1 MSAPR
6 PSTNTINGGTP
17 AGDEVAEAVY
27 SFKLLEAL
35 RKGDQ
40 QALIPLLQPT
50 HASQNHLAKE
60 STSPLHLA
68 VRCADFNIIS
78 FLLNYK
84 TIDINATESQHG
96 NTALH
101 IAAAS
106 GRDDVVQLLLEQ
118 HDIDDSKRNNDNR
131 DALEVSK
138 TPEVAQLIQVSRAQ
152 LNVKYVDLL
161 SAYEQDTQA
170 AEQAIH
176 ALLDLPRYSVID
188 LNAHGANGS
197 TLLHEAVRR
206 KDTRMIETAVRKGAD
221 VYARDRR
228 GKRVGDVTKDEKVK
242 ALLRQL
248 HNADAAR
255 ASQAAHSGQ
264 PPSFKGYL
272 GKWTN
277 IAHGYKTRWFVL
289 EDGILSY
296 YHSQDD
302 EGKQSR
308 GAINMRYAK
317 IRADN
322 NDKHRLEIISE
333 TGKGVSKLYLRG
345 THPVERA
352 RWVQVLQQTKEYF
365 SLERQTSRADS
376 FYRQRAP
383 STSSL
388 HNGASATAP
397 LANPAGIVRPSST
410 APLANPAGIVR
421 PPSAAPSEKGS
432 RALLSIKSPTTQPP
446 SGAPSERSLQLANR
460 SPSILSRLSSD
471 GRLDDENENGATGGA
486 MPFESEFPL
495 TAEALKAQAEASQ
508 RLVETLLGA
517 GAVAA
522 PAVSSA
528 RNSSD
533 DASAAAAKSS
543 RSNRSSSA
551 SVSGNNADAVRSAL
565 DAAVRSNLQ
574 LVERYQAMV
583 AARETYMTK
592 RYERELQIKH
602 LWEENMAV
610 LAQQHAEMEAQL
622 KEAASENARRRKA
635 LREVRET
642 MGSSPGSMI
651 SPSLGPSAST
661 GSVLHNPEPRRQST
675 MLSNV
680 TTQSYETAQTDA
692 AGGSLAARR
701 LGNEGG
707 AQLQLDD
714 ALTPP
719 IQAQR
724 SQILSIADEKAL
736 VRDSIDDADDEFFD
750 AIETGNLPGLK
761 VEKSLEEPETGPDE
775 WPEKFDRSMVEEA
788 MRESMAP
795 YTHLRTS
802 MPIGKDDRPSV
813 SLWAILKNNIGKDL
827 TKISFPV
834 SFNEPTSMLQRM
846 AEDMEFSEC
855 LDAASLQED
864 STKRI
869 AFVAAFA
876 MSNYSSTIGRI
887 AKPFNP
893 LLGETFEYMRPDKKY
908 RYYSEQV
915 SHHPPISACFAQSPT
930 WEYMGCVDAKSKFLG
945 RTFEIRPTGV
955 AHVNLKVPKK
965 WVRSDK
971 ELKPAQMLQD
981 HVLEHYTWNKV
992 TTSVSGFIVGSPTI
1006 DHFGDMEVTNH
1017 ATGDRCVLTFKP
1029 RGWRGK
1035 DAFEIRGSVYD
1046 AQGKLCWDI
1055 AGRWNSQLVARK
1067 VGAGSGDLNPDQS
1080 VEAPDG
1086 QIAVAQPLAEY
1097 LLLWRN
1103 SDKPPTPFNL
1113 TPFAI
1118 TLNSC
1123 PDDLRPWLAPT
1134 DCRLRPDLSAFE
1146 SGKFDQANDLKQ
1158 KLENHQRET
1167 RRKREQGELPP
1178 HEPRWFKR
1186 TTDQD
1191 TKETLWQPV
1200 PAPPNSGPGGKET
1213 TSYWAERHHV
1223 GSKKKEGQQAD
1234 WNNVYHIFGD
1244 FEIVLVMTSVNT
1256 APVPLPSVGKQL
1268 IVFDFDWSLVDQD
1281 TDRWVHEVLCPEL
1294 RAELQRRKKGEQF
1307 TDLCADLLLKLHARG
1322 VTPDEL
1328 RDALRL
1334 LPFHPGVKRAIS
1346 TLKQT
1351 AQPNTTLFLLSN
1363 SNTVYINTILAHH
1376 NLEGLFDEIVTNP
1389 AHFTPEGALK
1399 LERRIAPSAVQHTCS
1414 VGCSA
1419 NMCKGDELEA
1429 FLERHGGRDAFDRI
1443 IYVGDGGNDYC
1454 PVKRLRTSDLAF
1466 VRKFRGLQTRIA
1478 REAGVKAGIK
1488 YWNGAWELEGY
1499 LNEARGV
1506 PALDY

>member
-1 MSAPR
+1 MTSTTATDHDLLRRNSCHSLVDRALRLSIDSRSLHNVALTIRSHTKQIFTITAANPKTHASSPTTIGTASPRSSATLSP
-6 PSTNTINGGTP
+6 PHPQI
-17 AGDEVAEAVY
+17 AVAEAVY

-40 QALIPLLQPT
+40 QALIPLLQQT
-50 HASQNHLAKE
+50 HKNENHLAKE

-68 VRCADFNIIS
+68 VRCADFDIIS

-84 TIDINATESQHG
+84 TIDLNATEAQHG

-101 IAAAS
+101 IASIS
-106 GRDDVVQLLLEQ
+106 GRDDVVQLMLEQ
-118 HDIDDSKRNNDNR
+118 QDIDDSKRNLDGK
-131 DALEVSK
+131 DALAVAKS
-138 TPEVAQLIQVSRAQ
+138 PEIAQHIQVSRAQ
-152 LNVKYVDLL
+152 LQVRFLQLL
-161 SAYEQDTQA
+161 TAYEQDLPRA
-170 AEQAIH
+170 DANIH
-176 ALLDLPRYSVID
+176 HLLDLPRYAVID
-188 LNAHGANGS
+188 LNAQSANGT
-197 TLLHEAVRR
+197 TLLHEAVKR

-228 GKRVGDVTKDEKVK
+228 GKRVNDVTKDEKVK

-255 ASQAAHSGQ
+255 ASQASYSGQ
-264 PPSFKGYL
+264 PPAFKGYL

-308 GAINMRYAK
+308 GAINMRFAK

-333 TGKGVSKLYLRG
+333 TGKGTSKLYLRG

-352 RWVQVLQQTKEYF
+352 RWVQVLQQTKEF
-365 SLERQTSRADS
+365 FNLERQTSRAES
-376 FYRQRAP
+376 SYRPRAP

-388 HNGASATAP
+388 QAQGGIAS
-397 LANPAGIVRPSST
+397 PAGIVRPSST
-410 APLANPAGIVR
+410 APSERGAGIVR
-421 PPSAAPSEKGS
+421 PSSTAPSERGAGIVPPSSTAPGEKGS
-432 RALLSIKSPTTQPP
+432 RALLSIKSPTS
-446 SGAPSERSLQLANR
+446 SGPASERSLSMANR
-460 SPSILSRLSSD
+460 SPSLLSRLSSE
-471 GRLDDENENGATGGA
+471 GRVEDENEAGATGGP
-486 MPFESEFPL
+486 MPYQTEFSL

-508 RLVETLLGA
+508 RLIETLVNANALSTT
-517 GAVAA
+517 A
-522 PAVSSA
+522 PPTSTSA
-528 RNSSD
+528 RNSSEEG
-533 DASAAAAKSS
+533 SAGKRHRSS
-543 RSNRSSSA
+543 RLSSGSMISNS
-551 SVSGNNADAVRSAL
+551 DTVRSAL
-565 DAAVRSNLQ
+565 ESAVCSNLQ
-574 LVERYQAMV
+574 LVEKYQTMV
-583 AARETYMTK
+583 TAREAYMTK

-610 LAQQHAEMEAQL
+610 LAHQHAEMEAQL
-622 KEAASENARRRKA
+622 KEAAEENARRRKA

-642 MGSSPGSMI
+642 MGHSPASVM
-651 SPSLGPSAST
+651 SPQPGGASLAPS
-661 GSVLHNPEPRRQST
+661 GSVRSTLIAPEPRRQST
-675 MLSNV
+675 VLSNATV
-680 TTQSYETAQTDA
+680 GSYETVQSDA
-692 AGGSLAARR
+692 PGSLAARR
-701 LGNEGG
+701 LGEENG

-714 ALTPP
+714 NLTPP
-719 IQAQR
+719 IIAQR
-724 SQILSIADEKAL
+724 SAILGIADDRAM

-750 AIETGNLPGLK
+750 AIEAGNLPGLK
-761 VEKSLEEPETGPDE
+761 VEQPLTQPASNPDK
-775 WPEKFDRSMVEEA
+775 WPEKFDKSLVEDDLVKEA
-788 MRESMAP
+788 MEP
-795 YTHLRTS
+795 YRHLRS
-802 MPIGKDDRPSV
+802 KLPIGKDDRPSV

-855 LDAASLQED
+855 LDAASMQED

-908 RYYSEQV
+908 RYVSEQV

-955 AHVNLKVPKK
+955 AHVNLKVPRS
-965 WVRSDK
+965 WVKADK
-971 ELKPAQMLQD
+971 ELKIAPMLSDD
-981 HVLEHYTWNKV
+981 HVLEHYSWNKV

-1006 DHFGDMEVTNH
+1006 DHFGDMEVTNQ

-1035 DAFEIRGSVYD
+1035 DAYEIRGSVYD
-1046 AQGKLCWDI
+1046 AQGNMRWDI

-1067 VGAGSGDLNPDQS
+1067 CGAGSGDLNPDQS
-1080 VEAPDG
+1080 VDAPDG

-1103 SDKPPTPFNL
+1103 SDKPTTPFNL

-1158 KLENHQRET
+1158 KLEDFQRET
-1167 RRKREQGELPP
+1167 RRKRETGELPP

-1186 TTDQD
+1186 TMDHD
-1191 TKETLWQPV
+1191 TRETLWQPV
-1200 PAPPNSGPGGKET
+1200 PAEKGSDAGGKET
-1213 TSYWAERHHV
+1213 TQYWAERYEV
-1223 GSKKKEGQQAD
+1223 GSKKVKGQQID
-1234 WNNVYHIFGD
+1234 WRDVYHIFGD
-1244 FEIVLVMTSVNT
+1244 FE
-1256 APVPLPSVGKQL
+1256 
-1268 IVFDFDWSLVDQD
+1268 
-1281 TDRWVHEVLCPEL
+1281 
-1294 RAELQRRKKGEQF
+1294 
-1307 TDLCADLLLKLHARG
+1307 
-1322 VTPDEL
+1322 
-1328 RDALRL
+1328 
-1334 LPFHPGVKRAIS
+1334 
-1346 TLKQT
+1346 
-1351 AQPNTTLFLLSN
+1351 
-1363 SNTVYINTILAHH
+1363 
-1376 NLEGLFDEIVTNP
+1376 
-1389 AHFTPEGALK
+1389 
-1399 LERRIAPSAVQHTCS
+1399 
-1414 VGCSA
+1414 
-1419 NMCKGDELEA
+1419 
-1429 FLERHGGRDAFDRI
+1429 
-1443 IYVGDGGNDYC
+1443 
-1454 PVKRLRTSDLAF
+1454 
-1466 VRKFRGLQTRIA
+1466 VR
-1478 REAGVKAGIK
+1478 
-1488 YWNGAWELEGY
+1488 
-1499 LNEARGV
+1499 
-1506 PALDY
+1506 

>member
-1 MSAPR
+1 MAHAS
-6 PSTNTINGGTP
+6 NGSV
-17 AGDEVAEAVY
+17 ASGDDVAEAVY

-40 QALIPLLQPT
+40 QALIPLLQPS
-50 HASQNHLAKE
+50 AKNSNLLAKE

-68 VRCADFNIIS
+68 VKCADFNIIS

-84 TIDINATESQHG
+84 TIDLNAVEAQQG

-101 IAAAS
+101 IASAS
-106 GRDDVVQLLLEQ
+106 GRDDVVQLLLDQ
-118 HDIDDSKRNNDNR
+118 NDIDDSKLNKDGR
-131 DALEVSK
+131 DALAVAK
-138 TPEVAQLIQVSRAQ
+138 TPEIAQQIQVSRAQ
-152 LNVKYVDLL
+152 LNVKYLDLL
-161 SAYEQDTQA
+161 TAYEQDA
-170 AEQAIH
+170 AGADVKIH
-176 ALLDLPRYSVID
+176 QLLDLPRHAVID
-188 LNAHGANGS
+188 LNASSSNGS
-197 TLLHEAVRR
+197 TLLHEAVKR

-228 GKRVGDVTKDEKVK
+228 GKRVNDVTKDEKVK

-248 HNADAAR
+248 HNADAAK
-255 ASQAAHSGQ
+255 ASQASQSGQ

-322 NDKHRLEIISE
+322 NDKHRLEILSE
-333 TGKGVSKLYLRG
+333 TGKGTSKLYLRG
-345 THPVERA
+345 THSVERA
-352 RWVQVLQQTKEYF
+352 RWVQVLQQTKEF
-365 SLERQTSRADS
+365 FNLERQSSRATATES
-376 FYRQRAP
+376 IYRQRAP
-383 STSSL
+383 SSSSL
-388 HNGASATAP
+388 SAAQGIQGATV

-410 APLANPAGIVR
+410 AP
-421 PPSAAPSEKGS
+421 SEKGS
-432 RALLSIKSPTTQPP
+432 RSGLLSLKSPSTQPP
-446 SGAPSERSLQLANR
+446 SGAASERSLPLLNR
-460 SPSILSRLSSD
+460 SPSLLSRLSSD
-471 GRLDDENENGATGGA
+471 ERADDDAGASAAAGRI
-486 MPFESEFPL
+486 PYESEFSL
-495 TAEALKAQAEASQ
+495 TAETLKAQAEASQ
-508 RLVETLLGA
+508 RLVETLLASNALASGSVD
-517 GAVAA
+517 GSESKHSR
-522 PAVSSA
+522 VSSG
-528 RNSSD
+528 SL
-533 DASAAAAKSS
+533 AS
-543 RSNRSSSA
+543 N
-551 SVSGNNADAVRSAL
+551 GDTLRSAL
-565 DAAVRSNLQ
+565 EAAVRSNHQ
-574 LVERYQAMV
+574 LVERYQTMV
-583 AARETYMTK
+583 SAREIYMTK

-610 LAQQHAEMEAQL
+610 LAQQHAEMESQL
-622 KEAASENARRRKA
+622 KEAAAENARRRKA

-642 MGSSPGSMI
+642 MGSSPGSI
-651 SPSLGPSAST
+651 LSPGGAGVGIGAGLAAS
-661 GSVLHNPEPRRQST
+661 GSMASSLHNARRHST
-675 MLSNV
+675 L
-680 TTQSYETAQTDA
+680 QSYETADSDNA
-692 AGGSLAARR
+692 GSLAARR
-701 LGNEGG
+701 LGEQGS

-714 ALTPP
+714 QLTPP
-719 IQAQR
+719 IQGQR
-724 SQILSIADEKAL
+724 SAIMGIAEDTSMA
-736 VRDSIDDADDEFFD
+736 RDSMDDAEDDFFD
-750 AIETGNLPGLK
+750 AIETGDLPGLK
-761 VEKSLEEPETGPDE
+761 VEQALSQPETDTNK
-775 WPEKFDRSMVEEA
+775 WPEKFDKNMIDDLV
-788 MRESMAP
+788 MESFEP
-795 YTHLRTS
+795 YKHLRTH

-855 LDAASLQED
+855 LDAASMQED

-869 AFVAAFA
+869 AYVAAFA

-930 WEYMGCVDAKSKFLG
+930 WDYMGCVDAKSKFLG

-955 AHVNLKVPKK
+955 AHVNLKVPRK
-965 WVRSDK
+965 WVNTDK
-971 ELKPAQMLQD
+971 ELKSAPLLTDD
-981 HVLEHYTWNKV
+981 HVMEHYSWNKV

-1046 AQGKLCWDI
+1046 AQGTLRWDI

-1067 VGAGSGDLNPDQS
+1067 CGAGSGDLNPDQT
-1080 VEAPDG
+1080 VDAPDG
-1086 QIAVAQPLAEY
+1086 QIATAQPLAEY

-1103 SDKPPTPFNL
+1103 SDKPASPFNL

-1158 KLENHQRET
+1158 KLENYQRET
-1167 RRKREQGELPP
+1167 RKKRETGELPP

-1186 TTDQD
+1186 TTDPD
-1191 TKETLWQPV
+1191 TREQLWQPA
-1200 PAPPNSGPGGKET
+1200 PATPGTGAGGKET
-1213 TSYWAERHHV
+1213 TSYWAERYDV
-1223 GSKKKEGQQAD
+1223 GSKKTKGQQAD

-1244 FEIVLVMTSVNT
+1244 FE
-1256 APVPLPSVGKQL
+1256 
-1268 IVFDFDWSLVDQD
+1268 
-1281 TDRWVHEVLCPEL
+1281 
-1294 RAELQRRKKGEQF
+1294 
-1307 TDLCADLLLKLHARG
+1307 
-1322 VTPDEL
+1322 
-1328 RDALRL
+1328 
-1334 LPFHPGVKRAIS
+1334 
-1346 TLKQT
+1346 
-1351 AQPNTTLFLLSN
+1351 
-1363 SNTVYINTILAHH
+1363 
-1376 NLEGLFDEIVTNP
+1376 
-1389 AHFTPEGALK
+1389 
-1399 LERRIAPSAVQHTCS
+1399 
-1414 VGCSA
+1414 
-1419 NMCKGDELEA
+1419 
-1429 FLERHGGRDAFDRI
+1429 
-1443 IYVGDGGNDYC
+1443 
-1454 PVKRLRTSDLAF
+1454 
-1466 VRKFRGLQTRIA
+1466 VR
-1478 REAGVKAGIK
+1478 
-1488 YWNGAWELEGY
+1488 
-1499 LNEARGV
+1499 
-1506 PALDY
+1506 

>member
-1 MSAPR
+1 MPFAIDPETCSPSRIKRRNSYQSLVAHARRLSIGSRSLHNVAAHFLRGSDAPPSPPPPVPPLPKTIENDATQRRLNEFKFNAVSNPSLPVTASRTSSDRR
-6 PSTNTINGGTP
+6 PP
-17 AGDEVAEAVY
+17 VAEAVY

-50 HASQNHLAKE
+50 RKNEVHLAKE

-84 TIDINATESQHG
+84 TINLNAVEAQHA

-101 IAAAS
+101 IASAS

-118 HDIDDSKRNNDNR
+118 EDIDDSKRNHDGK
-131 DALEVSK
+131 DALMMAK
-138 TPEVAQLIQVSRAQ
+138 TPEIAQQIQVSRAQ
-152 LNVKYVDLL
+152 LNVRYLELL
-161 SAYEQDTQA
+161 AAYETETPGADA
-170 AEQAIH
+170 KLH
-176 ALLDLPRYSVID
+176 HLLELPRHAVID
-188 LNAHGANGS
+188 LNAQSSNGS
-197 TLLHEAVRR
+197 TLLHEAVKRE
-206 KDTRMIETAVRKGAD
+206 DTRMIETAVRKGAD

-228 GKRVGDVTKDEKVK
+228 GKRVNDVTKDEKIK

-248 HNADAAR
+248 HNADAAKATQ
-255 ASQAAHSGQ
+255 ASQSGQ

-277 IAHGYKTRWFVL
+277 LAQGYKTRWFVL

-308 GAINMRYAK
+308 GAINMRFAK

-333 TGKGVSKLYLRG
+333 TGKGTSKLYLRG

-352 RWVQVLQQTKEYF
+352 RWVQVLQQTKEHF
-365 SLERQTSRADS
+365 NLERQSSRAES

-383 STSSL
+383 STSSVSNSFGMQGL
-388 HNGASATAP
+388 QSATS

-410 APLANPAGIVR
+410 AP
-421 PPSAAPSEKGS
+421 SEKGS
-432 RALLSIKSPTTQPP
+432 RGGLLSIMSPSTQPP
-446 SGAPSERSLQLANR
+446 SGAASERSLTLANR
-460 SPSILSRLSSD
+460 SPSLLSRLSSD
-471 GRLDDENENGATGGA
+471 GRGDDENEGGATGGS
-486 MPFESEFPL
+486 MPFETEFPL
-495 TAEALKAQAEASQ
+495 TAEALRAQAEASQ
-508 RLVETLLGA
+508 RLVETLIASNAPLLA
-517 GAVAA
+517 GAAIS
-522 PAVSSA
+522 PN
-528 RNSSD
+528 RNSSED
-533 DASAAAAKSS
+533 GSTGKHSRSS
-543 RSNRSSSA
+543 RVSTGSFNSN
-551 SVSGNNADAVRSAL
+551 GDTIRSAL
-565 DAAVRSNLQ
+565 ESVVRSNLQ
-574 LVERYQAMV
+574 LVERYQTMV
-583 AARETYMTK
+583 AAREAYMTK

-610 LAQQHAEMEAQL
+610 LAQQHAEMESQL
-622 KEAASENARRRKA
+622 KEAAAENARRRKA

-642 MGSSPGSMI
+642 MGSSPGSVL
-651 SPSLGPSAST
+651 SPPLSGAGGAPLKA
-661 GSVLHNPEPRRQST
+661 HEPCRQST
-675 MLSNV
+675 VLSN
-680 TTQSYETAQTDA
+680 TTSRSYETANGDVS
-692 AGGSLAARR
+692 GSLAARR
-701 LGNEGG
+701 LGEEGR
-707 AQLQLDD
+707 ARLQLDD
-714 ALTPP
+714 RLTPP

-724 SQILSIADEKAL
+724 VAILGIADDRHMI
-736 VRDSIDDADDEFFD
+736 RDSIDDADDEFFD

-761 VEKSLEEPETGPDE
+761 VDRSLAEPEQDSNT
-775 WPEKFDRSMVEEA
+775 WPERFDPTLAKDDLFQKALE
-788 MRESMAP
+788 P
-795 YTHLRTS
+795 YKHLRTQ

-813 SLWAILKNNIGKDL
+813 SLWAILKSNIGKDL

-855 LDAASLQED
+855 LDAAALQED

-869 AFVAAFA
+869 AYVAAFA
-876 MSNYSSTIGRI
+876 MSNYSSTIGRV

-955 AHVNLKVPKK
+955 AHVNLKVPRE
-965 WVRSDK
+965 WVNTDR
-971 ELKPAQMLQD
+971 ELQSAPMFPDD

-1035 DAFEIRGSVYD
+1035 DAFEIRGSVSD
-1046 AQGKLCWDI
+1046 AQGNMKWDI

-1067 VGAGSGDLNPDQS
+1067 CGAGSGDLNPDQS
-1080 VEAPDG
+1080 VDVPNG
-1086 QIAVAQPLAEY
+1086 QIATAQPLAEY

-1103 SDKPPTPFNL
+1103 SEKPPTPFNL

-1158 KLENHQRET
+1158 KLENFQRET
-1167 RRKREQGELPP
+1167 RRKRETGELPP
-1178 HEPRWFKR
+1178 HEPKWFKR

-1191 TKETLWQPV
+1191 TKETLWQP
-1200 PAPPNSGPGGKET
+1200 APSIQGAGPGGKELT
-1213 TSYWAERHHV
+1213 NYWAERYEV
-1223 GSKKKEGQQAD
+1223 GSKKMKGQAAD
-1234 WNNVYHIFGD
+1234 WNGVYHIFGD
-1244 FEIVLVMTSVNT
+1244 FE
-1256 APVPLPSVGKQL
+1256 
-1268 IVFDFDWSLVDQD
+1268 
-1281 TDRWVHEVLCPEL
+1281 
-1294 RAELQRRKKGEQF
+1294 
-1307 TDLCADLLLKLHARG
+1307 
-1322 VTPDEL
+1322 
-1328 RDALRL
+1328 
-1334 LPFHPGVKRAIS
+1334 
-1346 TLKQT
+1346 
-1351 AQPNTTLFLLSN
+1351 
-1363 SNTVYINTILAHH
+1363 
-1376 NLEGLFDEIVTNP
+1376 
-1389 AHFTPEGALK
+1389 
-1399 LERRIAPSAVQHTCS
+1399 
-1414 VGCSA
+1414 
-1419 NMCKGDELEA
+1419 
-1429 FLERHGGRDAFDRI
+1429 
-1443 IYVGDGGNDYC
+1443 
-1454 PVKRLRTSDLAF
+1454 
-1466 VRKFRGLQTRIA
+1466 VR
-1478 REAGVKAGIK
+1478 
-1488 YWNGAWELEGY
+1488 
-1499 LNEARGV
+1499 
-1506 PALDY
+1506 

>member
-1 MSAPR
+1 MAHAS
-6 PSTNTINGGTP
+6 NGSVTSGE
-17 AGDEVAEAVY
+17 EVAEAVY

-40 QALIPLLQPT
+40 QALIPLLRPT
-50 HASQNHLAKE
+50 NTKSENALAKE

-68 VRCADFNIIS
+68 VRCADFNIIA
-78 FLLNYK
+78 FLLNCK
-84 TIDINATESQHG
+84 HIDLNAVEAQHG
-96 NTALH
+96 NTPLH
-101 IAAAS
+101 IASAS

-118 HDIDDSKRNNDNR
+118 QDVDDSKLNR
-131 DALEVSK
+131 DGKDALVVAR
-138 TPEVAQLIQVSRAQ
+138 TPGIAQQIQVSRAQ
-152 LNVKYVDLL
+152 LNVKYLELL
-161 SAYEQDTQA
+161 TAYEHDTPGA
-170 AEQAIH
+170 DAKIH
-176 ALLDLPRYSVID
+176 QLLDLPRHSIID
-188 LNAHGANGS
+188 LNAHGSNGS
-197 TLLHEAVRR
+197 TLLHEAVKR
-206 KDTRMIETAVRKGAD
+206 KDMRMIETAVRKGAD

-228 GKRVGDVTKDEKVK
+228 GKRVNDVTKDEKVK

-248 HNADAAR
+248 HNADAAK
-255 ASQAAHSGQ
+255 ASQASQSGQ

-322 NDKHRLEIISE
+322 NDRHRLEIISE
-333 TGKGVSKLYLRG
+333 TGKGTSKLYLRG

-352 RWVQVLQQTKEYF
+352 RWVQVLQQTKEF
-365 SLERQTSRADS
+365 FDLERTSSRAES
-376 FYRQRAP
+376 FYRQRAT

-388 HNGASATAP
+388 SGAQSIQAATP

-410 APLANPAGIVR
+410 AP
-421 PPSAAPSEKGS
+421 SEKGS
-432 RALLSIKSPTTQPP
+432 RNALLSIKSPSTQPP
-446 SGAPSERSLQLANR
+446 SGAASERSLPLLNR
-460 SPSILSRLSSD
+460 SPSLLSRLSSD
-471 GRLDDENENGATGGA
+471 GRVEDETEGGATGGG
-486 MPFESEFPL
+486 MPYESEFPL

-508 RLVETLLGA
+508 RLVETL
-517 GAVAA
+517 AVTNPPTTASDDSSSGKRSRTSSSS
-522 PAVSSA
+522 AVSSG
-528 RNSSD
+528 D
-533 DASAAAAKSS
+533 T
-543 RSNRSSSA
+543 
-551 SVSGNNADAVRSAL
+551 VWSAL
-565 DAAVRSNLQ
+565 EAAVKSNLQ

-583 AARETYMTK
+583 AAREAYMAK

-610 LAQQHAEMEAQL
+610 LAQQHAEMETQL
-622 KEAASENARRRKA
+622 KEAAAENVRRRKA

-642 MGSSPGSMI
+642 MGSSPGSVL
-651 SPSLGPSAST
+651 SPGGVGVGAGVGAGLAASGSMSSSLHA
-661 GSVLHNPEPRRQST
+661 HDPRRQST
-675 MLSNV
+675 TLSNQ
-680 TTQSYETAQTDA
+680 TLQGYETADS
-692 AGGSLAARR
+692 AGSGSLAARR
-701 LGNEGG
+701 LGQEGG

-714 ALTPP
+714 NLTPP

-724 SQILSIADEKAL
+724 SSIPGITEDKGM
-736 VRDSIDDADDEFFD
+736 VRDSFDDAEDEFFD
-750 AIETGNLPGLK
+750 AIETGNLPGLV
-761 VEKSLEEPETGPDE
+761 VEKSLSQPQSSPNK
-775 WPEKFDRSMVEEA
+775 WPEKFDKTMIDELVRTSF
-788 MRESMAP
+788 AP
-795 YTHLRTS
+795 YEHLRTR

-855 LDAASLQED
+855 LDAAALQED

-869 AFVAAFA
+869 AYVAAFA

-955 AHVNLKVPKK
+955 AHVNLKVPRK
-965 WVRSDK
+965 WVKTDK
-971 ELKPAQMLQD
+971 ELKPAPMLDND
-981 HVLEHYTWNKV
+981 HVIEHYSWNKV

-1046 AQGKLCWDI
+1046 AQGTLQWDI

-1067 VGAGSGDLNPDQS
+1067 CGAGSGDLNPDQS
-1080 VEAPDG
+1080 VDAPDG
-1086 QIAVAQPLAEY
+1086 QIATAQPLAEY

-1103 SDKPPTPFNL
+1103 SEKPPSPFNL

-1158 KLENHQRET
+1158 KLENFQRET
-1167 RRKREQGELPP
+1167 RRKRETGELPP

-1186 TTDQD
+1186 TTDPD
-1191 TKETLWQPV
+1191 TKEQLWQPA
-1200 PAPPNSGPGGKET
+1200 PAPAGAGAGGKET
-1213 TSYWAERHHV
+1213 TSYWAERYEV
-1223 GSKKKEGQQAD
+1223 GSKKTKGEKAEWKD
-1234 WNNVYHIFGD
+1234 VYHIFGD
-1244 FEIVLVMTSVNT
+1244 FE
-1256 APVPLPSVGKQL
+1256 
-1268 IVFDFDWSLVDQD
+1268 
-1281 TDRWVHEVLCPEL
+1281 
-1294 RAELQRRKKGEQF
+1294 
-1307 TDLCADLLLKLHARG
+1307 
-1322 VTPDEL
+1322 
-1328 RDALRL
+1328 
-1334 LPFHPGVKRAIS
+1334 
-1346 TLKQT
+1346 
-1351 AQPNTTLFLLSN
+1351 
-1363 SNTVYINTILAHH
+1363 
-1376 NLEGLFDEIVTNP
+1376 
-1389 AHFTPEGALK
+1389 
-1399 LERRIAPSAVQHTCS
+1399 
-1414 VGCSA
+1414 
-1419 NMCKGDELEA
+1419 
-1429 FLERHGGRDAFDRI
+1429 
-1443 IYVGDGGNDYC
+1443 
-1454 PVKRLRTSDLAF
+1454 
-1466 VRKFRGLQTRIA
+1466 VR
-1478 REAGVKAGIK
+1478 
-1488 YWNGAWELEGY
+1488 
-1499 LNEARGV
+1499 
-1506 PALDY
+1506 

>member
-1 MSAPR
+1 MSS
-6 PSTNTINGGTP
+6 PSNRTP
-17 AGDEVAEAVY
+17 SVAEAVY

-40 QALIPLLQPT
+40 QALIPLLQQT
-50 HASQNHLAKE
+50 HKNDTHLAKE

-78 FLLNYK
+78 FLLHYK
-84 TIDINATESQHG
+84 TIDLNAAEAQHG

-101 IAAAS
+101 IAASS

-118 HDIDDSKRNNDNR
+118 EDIDDSKRNHDGK
-131 DALEVSK
+131 DALGVAK
-138 TPEVAQLIQVSRAQ
+138 THEIAQQIQVSRAQ
-152 LNVKYVDLL
+152 LNVKYLELL
-161 SAYEQDTQA
+161 SAYEQDMPGVDA
-170 AEQAIH
+170 KIH
-176 ALLDLPRYSVID
+176 HLLDLPRHSIID
-188 LNAHGANGS
+188 LNAHGNNGS
-197 TLLHEAVRR
+197 TLLHEAVKR

-228 GKRVGDVTKDEKVK
+228 GKRVNDVTKDEKVK

-248 HNADAAR
+248 HNADAAK
-255 ASQAAHSGQ
+255 ASQANQSGQ
-264 PPSFKGYL
+264 PPAFKGYL

-333 TGKGVSKLYLRG
+333 TGKGTSKLYLRG

-352 RWVQVLQQTKEYF
+352 RWVQVLQQTKEF
-365 SLERQTSRADS
+365 FNLERQTSRAES

-388 HNGASATAP
+388 SGAHSIQGIQPSAG

-410 APLANPAGIVR
+410 AP
-421 PPSAAPSEKGS
+421 SEKGS
-432 RALLSIKSPTTQPP
+432 RAGLLSIKSPSTQPP
-446 SGAPSERSLQLANR
+446 SGAASERSLPLVNR
-460 SPSILSRLSSD
+460 SPSLLSRLSSD
-471 GRLDDENENGATGGA
+471 GRADDENEGSATGGR
-486 MPFESEFPL
+486 MPYETEFPL

-508 RLVETLLGA
+508 RLVETLVSSHALP
-517 GAVAA
+517 A
-522 PAVSSA
+522 PAISSG
-528 RNSSD
+528 RNSSED
-533 DASAAAAKSS
+533 GSTGKHSRSS
-543 RSNRSSSA
+543 RVSTGSLASN
-551 SVSGNNADAVRSAL
+551 GDTVRSAL
-565 DAAVRSNLQ
+565 EAAVRSNLQ
-574 LVERYQAMV
+574 LVERYQTMV
-583 AARETYMTK
+583 AAREAYMTK

-610 LAQQHAEMEAQL
+610 LAQQHAEMESQL
-622 KEAASENARRRKA
+622 KEAAAENARRRKA

-642 MGSSPGSMI
+642 MGSSPGSVL
-651 SPSLGPSAST
+651 SPAVAGAGLAASGSMASSLHA
-661 GSVLHNPEPRRQST
+661 NDPRRQST
-675 MLSNV
+675 VLSN
-680 TTQSYETAQTDA
+680 TTQQSFETANGDA
-692 AGGSLAARR
+692 PSSLAARR
-701 LGNEGG
+701 LGEEGG

-714 ALTPP
+714 QLTPP

-724 SQILSIADEKAL
+724 CAILGIADDKEMM
-736 VRDSIDDADDEFFD
+736 RDSVDDADDEFFD

-761 VEKSLEEPETGPDE
+761 VEKSLSEPASDPNK
-775 WPEKFDRSMVEEA
+775 WPEKFDTAMVDDLVKEA
-788 MRESMAP
+788 MEP
-795 YTHLRTS
+795 YTHLRTQ

-855 LDAASLQED
+855 LDAAAMQED

-869 AFVAAFA
+869 AYVAAFA

-908 RYYSEQV
+908 RYVSEQV

-955 AHVNLKVPKK
+955 AHVNLKVPRK
-965 WVRSDK
+965 WVQTDK
-971 ELKPAQMLQD
+971 ELKSAPMLSDD
-981 HVLEHYTWNKV
+981 HVLEHYSWNKV

-1046 AQGKLCWDI
+1046 AQGNMRWDI

-1067 VGAGSGDLNPDQS
+1067 CGAGSGDLNPDQS
-1080 VEAPDG
+1080 VDAPDG
-1086 QIAVAQPLAEY
+1086 QIATAQPLAEY

-1103 SDKPPTPFNL
+1103 SEKPPSPFNL

-1167 RRKREQGELPP
+1167 RRKRETGELPP

-1186 TTDQD
+1186 TTDSD

-1200 PAPPNSGPGGKET
+1200 PAPAGAGAAGRET
-1213 TSYWAERHHV
+1213 TSYWAERYEV
-1223 GSKKKEGQQAD
+1223 GSKKTKGQAAD
-1234 WNNVYHIFGD
+1234 WKDVYHIFGD
-1244 FEIVLVMTSVNT
+1244 FE
-1256 APVPLPSVGKQL
+1256 
-1268 IVFDFDWSLVDQD
+1268 
-1281 TDRWVHEVLCPEL
+1281 
-1294 RAELQRRKKGEQF
+1294 
-1307 TDLCADLLLKLHARG
+1307 
-1322 VTPDEL
+1322 
-1328 RDALRL
+1328 
-1334 LPFHPGVKRAIS
+1334 
-1346 TLKQT
+1346 
-1351 AQPNTTLFLLSN
+1351 
-1363 SNTVYINTILAHH
+1363 
-1376 NLEGLFDEIVTNP
+1376 
-1389 AHFTPEGALK
+1389 
-1399 LERRIAPSAVQHTCS
+1399 
-1414 VGCSA
+1414 
-1419 NMCKGDELEA
+1419 
-1429 FLERHGGRDAFDRI
+1429 
-1443 IYVGDGGNDYC
+1443 
-1454 PVKRLRTSDLAF
+1454 
-1466 VRKFRGLQTRIA
+1466 VR
-1478 REAGVKAGIK
+1478 
-1488 YWNGAWELEGY
+1488 
-1499 LNEARGV
+1499 
-1506 PALDY
+1506 

>member
-1 MSAPR
+1 MTSTTTNQTDFTPSRLLRRNSSHSLIQRARRLSIGSRSLHNAAVAFRPHVHESSPLSPPVPPVPPIPKHIRSESDVPQRPPPTPTGTATTKYNTISAAAAAAAPPR
-6 PSTNTINGGTP
+6 PSSVRPEI
-17 AGDEVAEAVY
+17 AVAEAVY

-40 QALIPLLQPT
+40 QALIPLLQQT
-50 HASQNHLAKE
+50 HKNENHFAKE
-60 STSPLHLA
+60 STSALHLA

-84 TIDINATESQHG
+84 TIDLNAVEAQHG

-101 IAAAS
+101 IAS
-106 GRDDVVQLLLEQ
+106 ISDRDDVVQLLLEQ
-118 HDIDDSKRNNDNR
+118 QDIDDSKRNLDGK
-131 DALEVSK
+131 DALEVAKS
-138 TPEVAQLIQVSRAQ
+138 PEIAQHIQVSRAQ
-152 LNVKYVDLL
+152 LQVKYLELL
-161 SAYEQDTQA
+161 TAYEQDLPGSDA
-170 AEQAIH
+170 KIH
-176 ALLDLPRYSVID
+176 HLLDLPRFAVID
-188 LNAHGANGS
+188 LNAQSANGS
-197 TLLHEAVRR
+197 TLLHEAVKR

-228 GKRVGDVTKDEKVK
+228 GKRVNDVTKDEKVK

-255 ASQAAHSGQ
+255 ASQASNSGQ

-308 GAINMRYAK
+308 GAINMCYAK

-322 NDKHRLEIISE
+322 NDKHRLEVISE
-333 TGKGVSKLYLRG
+333 TGKGTSKLYLRG

-352 RWVQVLQQTKEYF
+352 RWVQVLQQTKEF
-365 SLERQTSRADS
+365 FNLERQTSRTES

-388 HNGASATAP
+388 SAQP
-397 LANPAGIVRPSST
+397 GVGGLANPAGIVRPSST
-410 APLANPAGIVR
+410 APSERGAGIVR
-421 PPSAAPSEKGS
+421 PSSTAPSEKGS
-432 RALLSIKSPTTQPP
+432 RALLSIRSPTQPP
-446 SGAPSERSLQLANR
+446 SGAASERSLSMVNR
-460 SPSILSRLSSD
+460 SPSLLSRLSSE
-471 GRLDDENENGATGGA
+471 GRVEDENEGGATGGR
-486 MPFESEFPL
+486 MPYETEFPL

-508 RLVETLLGA
+508 RLIETL
-517 GAVAA
+517 VAA
-522 PAVSSA
+522 NAIPAPAASTSA
-528 RNSSD
+528 RNSSEEGS
-533 DASAAAAKSS
+533 ASKHGRSS
-543 RSNRSSSA
+543 RISSGSFASNSET
-551 SVSGNNADAVRSAL
+551 VRSAL
-565 DAAVRSNLQ
+565 ESAVRSNLQ
-574 LVERYQAMV
+574 LVERYQTMV
-583 AARETYMTK
+583 TAREAYMTK

-622 KEAASENARRRKA
+622 KEAAAENARRRKA

-642 MGSSPGSMI
+642 MGSSPGSAM
-651 SPSLGPSAST
+651 SPQLAGAGLITS
-661 GSVLHNPEPRRQST
+661 GSVGSTLHAPEPRRQST
-675 MLSNV
+675 VLSNATV
-680 TTQSYETAQTDA
+680 QSYETAQSDA
-692 AGGSLAARR
+692 PGSLAARR
-701 LGNEGG
+701 LGEENG

-714 ALTPP
+714 NLSPP
-719 IQAQR
+719 INAQR
-724 SQILSIADEKAL
+724 SAILGIADERAM

-761 VEKSLEEPETGPDE
+761 IERSLTQPASDLDE
-775 WPEKFDRSMVEEA
+775 WPEKFDKSMVEDDLTKEA
-788 MRESMAP
+788 IAP
-795 YTHLRTS
+795 YTHLRS
-802 MPIGKDDRPSV
+802 KLPIGKDDRPSV

-855 LDAASLQED
+855 LDAASMQED

-869 AFVAAFA
+869 AYVAAFA

-893 LLGETFEYMRPDKKY
+893 LLGETFEYIRPDKKY
-908 RYYSEQV
+908 RYVSEQV

-955 AHVNLKVPKK
+955 AHVNLKVPRS
-965 WVRSDK
+965 WVKTDK
-971 ELKPAQMLQD
+971 ELKTAPMLPED
-981 HVLEHYTWNKV
+981 HVLEHYSWNKV

-1035 DAFEIRGSVYD
+1035 DAYEIRGSVYD
-1046 AQGKLCWDI
+1046 AQGNMRWDI

-1067 VGAGSGDLNPDQS
+1067 CGAGSGDLNPDQS
-1080 VEAPDG
+1080 VDAPDG

-1103 SDKPPTPFNL
+1103 SEKPTTPFNL

-1158 KLENHQRET
+1158 KLENFQRET
-1167 RRKREQGELPP
+1167 RRKRETGELPP

-1186 TTDQD
+1186 TTDAD

-1200 PAPPNSGPGGKET
+1200 PAEKGSGAGGKEMT
-1213 TSYWAERHHV
+1213 QYWAERYEV
-1223 GSKKKEGQQAD
+1223 GSKKVKGQQID
-1234 WNNVYHIFGD
+1234 WRDVYHIFGD
-1244 FEIVLVMTSVNT
+1244 FE
-1256 APVPLPSVGKQL
+1256 
-1268 IVFDFDWSLVDQD
+1268 
-1281 TDRWVHEVLCPEL
+1281 
-1294 RAELQRRKKGEQF
+1294 
-1307 TDLCADLLLKLHARG
+1307 
-1322 VTPDEL
+1322 
-1328 RDALRL
+1328 
-1334 LPFHPGVKRAIS
+1334 
-1346 TLKQT
+1346 
-1351 AQPNTTLFLLSN
+1351 
-1363 SNTVYINTILAHH
+1363 
-1376 NLEGLFDEIVTNP
+1376 
-1389 AHFTPEGALK
+1389 
-1399 LERRIAPSAVQHTCS
+1399 
-1414 VGCSA
+1414 
-1419 NMCKGDELEA
+1419 
-1429 FLERHGGRDAFDRI
+1429 
-1443 IYVGDGGNDYC
+1443 
-1454 PVKRLRTSDLAF
+1454 
-1466 VRKFRGLQTRIA
+1466 VR
-1478 REAGVKAGIK
+1478 
-1488 YWNGAWELEGY
+1488 
-1499 LNEARGV
+1499 
-1506 PALDY
+1506 

>member
-1 MSAPR
+1 MPITIDPDVGSTTRTKRRNSSHSLFAHARRLSIGSCSLHNVAFHFRHGSTTPSPPPPPVPPLPQHINPDAAHR
-6 PSTNTINGGTP
+6 PSSPSRLPIDP
-17 AGDEVAEAVY
+17 HVSVAEAVY

-35 RKGDQ
+35 RKADQ

-50 HASQNHLAKE
+50 YINQNHLAKE

-84 TIDINATESQHG
+84 SIDLNAVEAQHG

-101 IAAAS
+101 IASAS

-118 HDIDDSKRNNDNR
+118 QDIDDSKRNNDGK
-131 DALEVSK
+131 DALAVAK
-138 TPEVAQLIQVSRAQ
+138 TPEIAQHIQVSRAQ
-152 LNVKYVDLL
+152 LNLKYLDLL
-161 SAYEQDTQA
+161 TAYEQDA
-170 AEQAIH
+170 PGADAKIH
-176 ALLDLPRYSVID
+176 QLLDLPRHTVID
-188 LNAHGANGS
+188 LNAHGTDGS
-197 TLLHEAVRR
+197 TLLHQAVKR

-228 GKRVGDVTKDEKVK
+228 GKRVNDVTKDEKVK

-248 HNADAAR
+248 HNADAAK
-255 ASQAAHSGQ
+255 ASQASQSGQ

-308 GAINMRYAK
+308 GAINMRYAN

-322 NDKHRLEIISE
+322 NDKHRLEVISE
-333 TGKGVSKLYLRG
+333 TGKGTSKLYLRG

-352 RWVQVLQQTKEYF
+352 RWVQVLQQTKEF
-365 SLERQTSRADS
+365 FNLERQASRADS

-388 HNGASATAP
+388 SAAHQGVSALQSTTP
-397 LANPAGIVRPSST
+397 LANPAAIVRPSST
-410 APLANPAGIVR
+410 AP
-421 PPSAAPSEKGS
+421 SEKGS
-432 RALLSIKSPTTQPP
+432 RGGGLLSIKSPSTQPP
-446 SGAPSERSLQLANR
+446 SGAPSERSLPLVNR
-460 SPSILSRLSSD
+460 SPSLLSRLSSE
-471 GRLDDENENGATGGA
+471 GRAEDDNEGGATAGR
-486 MPFESEFPL
+486 MPYESEFPL

-508 RLVETLLGA
+508 RLVETLA
-517 GAVAA
+517 TASAVAA
-522 PAVSSA
+522 PAISSG
-528 RNSSD
+528 RNSSED
-533 DASAAAAKSS
+533 GSTAKHN
-543 RSNRSSSA
+543 NRSHRA
-551 SVSGNNADAVRSAL
+551 STASLASNGDTVRSAL
-565 DAAVRSNLQ
+565 EAAVRSNLQ

-610 LAQQHAEMEAQL
+610 LAQQHAEMESQL
-622 KEAASENARRRKA
+622 KEAAAENARRRKA

-651 SPSLGPSAST
+651 SPPLAGAGLAASGSMTNSLHA
-661 GSVLHNPEPRRQST
+661 HDARRQST
-675 MLSNV
+675 VLSNT
-680 TTQSYETAQTDA
+680 TTQSFETANGDA
-692 AGGSLAARR
+692 APGSLAARR
-701 LGNEGG
+701 LGEQGG

-714 ALTPP
+714 TLTPP

-724 SQILSIADEKAL
+724 SAILGIADDKDMM
-736 VRDSIDDADDEFFD
+736 RDSVDDADDEFFD

-761 VEKSLEEPETGPDE
+761 VDKSLTEPESDPNK
-775 WPEKFDRSMVEEA
+775 WPAKFDTTIVDELVQEA
-788 MRESMAP
+788 MEP
-795 YTHLRTS
+795 YKHLRTQ

-855 LDAASLQED
+855 LDAAAMQED

-869 AFVAAFA
+869 AYVAAFA

-955 AHVNLKVPKK
+955 AHVNLKVPRK
-965 WVRSDK
+965 WVKTDK
-971 ELKPAQMLQD
+971 ELKSAPMLADD
-981 HVLEHYTWNKV
+981 HVLEHYSWNKV

-1035 DAFEIRGSVYD
+1035 DAYEIRGSVYD
-1046 AQGKLCWDI
+1046 AQGNMRWDI

-1067 VGAGSGDLNPDQS
+1067 CGAGSGDLNPDQS
-1080 VEAPDG
+1080 VDAPDG
-1086 QIAVAQPLAEY
+1086 QIATAQPLAEY

-1103 SDKPPTPFNL
+1103 SEKPPTPFNL

-1167 RRKREQGELPP
+1167 RRKRETGELPP

-1186 TTDQD
+1186 TVDSD
-1191 TKETLWQPV
+1191 TKETLWQPA
-1200 PAPPNSGPGGKET
+1200 PAPSGAGAGGKET
-1213 TSYWAERHHV
+1213 TSYWAERYQV
-1223 GSKKKEGQQAD
+1223 GSKKSKGQEAD
-1234 WNNVYHIFGD
+1234 WKDVYHIFGD
-1244 FEIVLVMTSVNT
+1244 FE
-1256 APVPLPSVGKQL
+1256 
-1268 IVFDFDWSLVDQD
+1268 
-1281 TDRWVHEVLCPEL
+1281 
-1294 RAELQRRKKGEQF
+1294 
-1307 TDLCADLLLKLHARG
+1307 
-1322 VTPDEL
+1322 
-1328 RDALRL
+1328 
-1334 LPFHPGVKRAIS
+1334 
-1346 TLKQT
+1346 
-1351 AQPNTTLFLLSN
+1351 
-1363 SNTVYINTILAHH
+1363 
-1376 NLEGLFDEIVTNP
+1376 
-1389 AHFTPEGALK
+1389 
-1399 LERRIAPSAVQHTCS
+1399 
-1414 VGCSA
+1414 
-1419 NMCKGDELEA
+1419 
-1429 FLERHGGRDAFDRI
+1429 
-1443 IYVGDGGNDYC
+1443 
-1454 PVKRLRTSDLAF
+1454 
-1466 VRKFRGLQTRIA
+1466 VR
-1478 REAGVKAGIK
+1478 
-1488 YWNGAWELEGY
+1488 
-1499 LNEARGV
+1499 
-1506 PALDY
+1506 